1 VTADPTPADLT
12 ASHGL
17 SGDQVRLLNH
27 PSRAVV
33 DWAETRVT
41 ATLHASPDTPGL
53 QITWHAWTRA
63 QPDAPIERLTW
74 QPGTPLPHGTR
85 YAEVTA
91 TLHP

>member
-1 VTADPTPADLT
+1 VTADPTPASRT
-12 ASHGL
+12 ANAVL
-17 SGDQVRLLNH
+17 SGDQLRLINH

-41 ATLHASPDTPGL
+41 ATLHTRQDNPNVTV
-53 QITWHAWTRA
+53 TWHAWTRA

-74 QPGTPLPHGTR
+74 QPGTPLPPGTR